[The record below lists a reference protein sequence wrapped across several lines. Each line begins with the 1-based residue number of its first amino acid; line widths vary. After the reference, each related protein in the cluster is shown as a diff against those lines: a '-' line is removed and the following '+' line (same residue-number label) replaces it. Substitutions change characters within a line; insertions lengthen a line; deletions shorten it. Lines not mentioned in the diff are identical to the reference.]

1 MPQFEFE
8 IGIFLL
14 CCALVS
20 IAVFLFESLSQEGK
34 LKLPTHGEDF
44 LNVALEIDDPFDV
57 TKPEDIIDG
66 DPIRENEFWA
76 AVSNSMF
83 NRHLKQILTSDL
95 FVLRFGLG
103 KYSYP

>member
-20 IAVFLFESLSQEGK
+20 IAVFLFESRSQEGK

-44 LNVALEIDDPFDV
+44 LNGALEVDDPFDV

-66 DPIRENEFWA
+66 DPIREVEFWA
-76 AVSNSMF
+76 AVSSSVF
-83 NRHLKQILTSDL
+83 IRHLKQTPTSNV
-95 FVLRFGLG
+95 FVPRFGLG
-103 KYSYP
+103 KYSFP